1 MAGFTH
7 DFFRFG
13 NNPGYYLRETHSISN
28 RRPFRSLR
36 SSSTDVGISTAFR
49 GKVLMLSITR
59 RFGGLTYGN
68 AILMLALTALFFGGN
83 TVAGRLAVGEV
94 SPMVVVFLR
103 WVIVAGILMP
113 SLWIRIRAE
122 WPVMRPYFPR
132 MILMAVF
139 GYVGFNTL
147 FYIAAT
153 RTTAVNLG
161 IIQGSIPIFVL
172 IGSVIAFSTGVRVL
186 QILGILL
193 TLAGVTLVAS
203 QGNLDTLLALAVNPG
218 DGVMLI
224 ACVLYSGYTLAL
236 RNRPQ
241 VSGLAFFAVLSAISA
256 VTSVPGLVFELASGT
271 AQWPTVKGWM
281 VVLYIS
287 LFPSCLAQ
295 IFFMRGV
302 ELIGPARAG
311 VFINLV
317 PIFAA
322 ILAVSILGE
331 PFKWHHGLALTL
343 VLGGIW
349 LSERKAS
356 SLQDRPAAGK
366 ANQGMDL

>member
-1 MAGFTH
+1 MTFSFLEKIKNIISIEA
-7 DFFRFG
+7 
-13 NNPGYYLRETHSISN
+13 NPIPERS
-28 RRPFRSLR
+28 PFRSVR
-36 SSSTDVGISTAFR
+36 SSITDDSLNTALR
-49 GKVLMLSITR
+49 GKVLMLALVT

-68 AILMLALTALFFGGN
+68 ALLMLGLTTLMWGGN

-103 WVIVAGILMP
+103 WVIVAGVLLP
-113 SLWIRIRAE
+113 LLWPRIRAE
-122 WPVMRPYFPR
+122 WPLMRPYLLR

-139 GYVGFNTL
+139 GFVGFNTL
-147 FYIAAT
+147 FYIAAIQ
-153 RTTAVNLG
+153 TTAVNLG
-161 IIQGSIPIFVL
+161 IIQGSVPILVL
-172 IGSVIAFSTGVRVL
+172 IGSVIAFGTRVRLL
-186 QILGILL
+186 QVVGIFL
-193 TLAGVTLVAS
+193 TLVGVTMIAA
-203 QGNLDTLLALAVNPG
+203 QGSLETLLALAVNPG

-224 ACVLYSGYTLAL
+224 ASVLYSGYTLSL

-241 VSGLAFFAVLSAISA
+241 VSGLAFFAVLSGIATIASL
-256 VTSVPGLVFELASGT
+256 PGLAYDIGAGT
-271 AQWPTVKGWM
+271 VQWPTAKGW
-281 VVLYIS
+281 VIVFYIA
-287 LFPSCLAQ
+287 LGPSCLSQ

-322 ILAVSILGE
+322 VLAVSILGE
-331 PFKWHHGLALTL
+331 PFKWHHGTALFL

-356 SLQDRPAAGK
+356 NRTDQPASV
-366 ANQGMDL
+366 